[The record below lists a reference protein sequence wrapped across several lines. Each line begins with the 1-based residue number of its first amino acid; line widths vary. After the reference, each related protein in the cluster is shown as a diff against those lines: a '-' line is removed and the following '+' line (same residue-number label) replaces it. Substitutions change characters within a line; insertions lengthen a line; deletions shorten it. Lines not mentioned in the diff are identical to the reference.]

1 MSKSIISY
9 SFFFYS
15 MYRFCATKI
24 GGRREFPQIWAVAY
38 MCFWGNVVFLTLDML
53 LKYLGIPNLS
63 SISLLSSFTLSQK
76 YIFVLVCITLFNF
89 YFFFSRKRWF
99 KYVGDFDQISSKLK
113 MKGYVFVS
121 FSVLVIFI
129 FQLAIAYLSYL

>member
-1 MSKSIISY
+1 
-9 SFFFYS
+9 
-15 MYRFCATKI
+15 
-24 GGRREFPQIWAVAY
+24 